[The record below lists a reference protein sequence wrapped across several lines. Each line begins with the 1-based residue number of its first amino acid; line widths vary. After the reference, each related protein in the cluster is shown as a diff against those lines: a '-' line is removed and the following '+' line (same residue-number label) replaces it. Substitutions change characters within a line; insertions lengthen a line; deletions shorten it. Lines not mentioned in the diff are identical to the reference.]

1 MEKVVVILGPTAT
14 GKSDLGVKLAKKFD
28 GEIISADSRQV
39 YRGLDLGSGKITTDE
54 MLGIPHHLIDIASP
68 KRVYSVAQ
76 YQKAALKAIRKI
88 HTRGKSAFLVGGS
101 PQYLYSV
108 IDGTIFP
115 DVKPNSSL
123 RKELEKLDTYTL
135 YKKLQSL
142 DPKRA
147 SIIESKNKRRLIRA
161 LEIINETGEPVPLLK
176 AEQNLYIFLLIGIG
190 YTFKDLKKKISKRLS
205 KRLTHGMIEEVSNL
219 RKSGLSWKRLESF
232 GLEYRYIAQYLENK
246 ISKDEMISQIQI
258 ESEHF
263 VKRQMNWFKKDSR
276 IKWIDNAK
284 EATKIVKEF
293 LL

>member
-1 MEKVVVILGPTAT
+1 M
-14 GKSDLGVKLAKKFD
+14 
-28 GEIISADSRQV
+28 
-39 YRGLDLGSGKITTDE
+39 
-54 MLGIPHHLIDIASP
+54 
-68 KRVYSVAQ
+68 
-76 YQKAALKAIRKI
+76 
-88 HTRGKSAFLVGGS
+88 
-101 PQYLYSV
+101 
-108 IDGTIFP
+108 
-115 DVKPNSSL
+115 